1 MHNED
6 RSGRADGGRQDDGR
20 TDGGR
25 ADGGQA
31 DGGRVHD
38 HRPDEGQVHDRRPE
52 DGDGGRQEDGRG
64 DGRGDGLRAGRPHDR
79 WADDAPGQP
88 ASEPPQVWPNTPAH
102 EARPHEGRSDESRS
116 SGARSDESRSFQPR
130 PDEAPSGNAWPVA
143 PEQPAALTVIDGR
156 YELLEPIGSGGM
168 GEVWKAYD
176 LRLRRFVAVKGL
188 LDRNAMT
195 ASTQADAMQRARR
208 EAEAIA
214 KIEHLNVVTVH
225 DQVETD
231 RQVWIVMKLLD
242 ARSLGALLSSEQVLS
257 VPRAAKIGL
266 QIVQGLRA
274 VHAASVVHR
283 DVKPGNVLV
292 RENGLVILVD
302 FGIATFE
309 GADRVTRS
317 GSVIGTPPYLA
328 PELFAPTSPGPTPAS
343 DLWALGVTLYEMVEG
358 HVPFA
363 GREVWEVQ
371 ENIRQSPE
379 PAIRYAGPLAPVIQG
394 LLITNPRERLDAA
407 TAEAMFREILGD
419 PEAPHAGAADPATHP
434 PTAVSTPNGSARPT
448 PTPPSPLSSSS
459 SATSAT
465 SASSAPSAPSA
476 SAPPAPAVPPPPP
489 GPTPASAG
497 TGDGRG
503 RPRGMKVAVAVV
515 CAALLA
521 GAGWLVAE
529 GDDGNGKTGST
540 DSRAGG
546 DGEGEKP
553 VDRGTE
559 ERWKDTHPTLKIGVK
574 DDQPGLSIFDRSTRT
589 YRGYDI
595 DLAYAIAE
603 SMGYGRGAVSFT
615 TVATD
620 YRSTALKT
628 KQVDLV
634 IASYS
639 ITDDRKT
646 AGPDGYSVDFA
657 GPYYEASRGFLV
669 RQKSTKY
676 TINDSSDLRDLGV
689 EVCTARESTYE
700 KALPKQGFTM
710 AKSQPNTYQDCLD
723 KLLDPESDVYAVAS
737 DDIIL
742 AGYVKAN
749 PGKVRRLENIKG
761 AEGYGV
767 AMRPKSPLLKDE
779 VCSALRTILAGR
791 VWEDM
796 YKENLAGLVGNEN
809 PPGRP
814 DLTECEGR

>member
-6 RSGRADGGRQDDGR
+6 RAGRAGDGQDGR
-20 TDGGR
+20 LAGRR
-25 ADGGQA
+25 AD
-31 DGGRVHD
+31 
-38 HRPDEGQVHDRRPE
+38 
-52 DGDGGRQEDGRG
+52 
-64 DGRGDGLRAGRPHDR
+64 
-79 WADDAPGQP
+79 
-88 ASEPPQVWPNTPAH
+88 
-102 EARPHEGRSDESRS
+102 
-116 SGARSDESRSFQPR
+116 
-130 PDEAPSGNAWPVA
+130 DEAPR
-143 PEQPAALTVIDGR
+143 TVIDGR
-156 YELLEPIGSGGM
+156 YELLERIGSGGM
-168 GEVWKAYD
+168 GEVWKAHD
-176 LRLRRFVAVKGL
+176 RRLNRYVAVKGL

-195 ASTQADAMQRARR
+195 PGTQATAMQRARR

-231 RQVWIVMKLLD
+231 HQVWIVMKLLE
-242 ARSLGALLSSEQVLS
+242 ARSLADLLSRGGVLA
-257 VPRAAKIGL
+257 VPRAAAIGL
-266 QIVQGLRA
+266 QVLQGLRA
-274 VHAASVVHR
+274 VHGASVVHR

-292 RENGLVILVD
+292 RDDGLAILVD

-309 GADRVTRS
+309 GADRVTRT
-317 GSVIGTPPYLA
+317 GSVIGTPSYLA
-328 PELFAPTSPGPTPAS
+328 PELFAPASPGPTPAS
-343 DLWALGVTLYEMVEG
+343 DLWALGVTLYEAVEG
-358 HVPFA
+358 RVPFA
-363 GREVWEVQ
+363 GHEVWEVQ
-371 ENIRQSPE
+371 ENVRQSPD
-379 PAIRYAGPLAPVIQG
+379 PVLRYAGPLAPVIQG
-394 LLITNPRERLDAA
+394 LLITDPRERLDAA
-407 TAEAMFREILGD
+407 TAEAMLREVLDD
-419 PEAPHAGAADPATHP
+419 PALPGAGAAAAATHP
-434 PTAVSTPNGSARPT
+434 PTAVSTPDPSTPPT
-448 PTPPSPLSSSS
+448 PVLRTAVRPPEPASP
-459 SATSAT
+459 
-465 SASSAPSAPSA
+465 
-476 SAPPAPAVPPPPP
+476 PPA
-489 GPTPASAG
+489 AS
-497 TGDGRG
+497 R
-503 RPRGMKVAVAVV
+503 RRSRYQSWQVAAAVV
-515 CAALLA
+515 CVALLA
-521 GAGWLVAE
+521 GAGWLVA
-529 GDDGNGKTGST
+529 
-540 DSRAGG
+540 RG
-546 DGEGEKP
+546 DGEDGKQGE
-553 VDRGTE
+553 RSGAAE
-559 ERWKDTHPTLKIGVK
+559 GQGQAGSGSQERWKDTHPTLEIGVK
-574 DDQPGLSIFDRSTRT
+574 DDQPGLSKFDRKTRT
-589 YRGYDI
+589 YQGYDI

-603 SMGYGRGAVSFT
+603 SMGYGKGEVAFT

-669 RQKSTKY
+669 REKSAKY

-742 AGYVKAN
+742 AGYVEAN
-749 PGKVRRLENIKG
+749 PGKVRRLENIQG

-767 AMRPKSPLLKDE
+767 AMRPGTPTLKRE

-796 YKENLAGLVGNEN
+796 YKENLSGLVGDKN

-814 DLTECEGR
+814 ELTECEGF

>member
-6 RSGRADGGRQDDGR
+6 RVGRAGDGQDGR
-20 TDGGR
+20 LAGRR
-25 ADGGQA
+25 AD
-31 DGGRVHD
+31 
-38 HRPDEGQVHDRRPE
+38 
-52 DGDGGRQEDGRG
+52 
-64 DGRGDGLRAGRPHDR
+64 
-79 WADDAPGQP
+79 
-88 ASEPPQVWPNTPAH
+88 
-102 EARPHEGRSDESRS
+102 
-116 SGARSDESRSFQPR
+116 
-130 PDEAPSGNAWPVA
+130 DEAPR
-143 PEQPAALTVIDGR
+143 TVIDGR
-156 YELLEPIGSGGM
+156 YELLERIGSGGM
-168 GEVWKAYD
+168 GEVWKAHD
-176 LRLRRFVAVKGL
+176 RRLNRYVAVKGL

-195 ASTQADAMQRARR
+195 PGTQATAMQRARR

-231 RQVWIVMKLLD
+231 HQVWIVMKLLE
-242 ARSLGALLSSEQVLS
+242 ARSLADLLSRDGILA
-257 VPRAAKIGL
+257 VPRAATIGL
-266 QIVQGLRA
+266 QVLQGLRA

-292 RENGLVILVD
+292 RDDGLAILVD

-309 GADRVTRS
+309 GADRVTRT
-317 GSVIGTPPYLA
+317 GSVIGTPSYLA
-328 PELFAPTSPGPTPAS
+328 PELFAPASPGPTPAS
-343 DLWALGVTLYEMVEG
+343 DLWALGVTLYEAVEG
-358 HVPFA
+358 RVPFA
-363 GREVWEVQ
+363 GHEVWEVQ
-371 ENIRQSPE
+371 ENVRQSPD
-379 PAIRYAGPLAPVIQG
+379 PVLRYAGPLAPVIQG
-394 LLITNPRERLDAA
+394 LLIADPRERLDAA
-407 TAEAMFREILGD
+407 TAEAMLREVLDD
-419 PEAPHAGAADPATHP
+419 PASPDAGAAAAATHP
-434 PTAVSTPNGSARPT
+434 PTAVSTPDPSTPPT
-448 PTPPSPLSSSS
+448 PVLRTAVRPPEPVPPSP
-459 SATSAT
+459 
-465 SASSAPSAPSA
+465 APS
-476 SAPPAPAVPPPPP
+476 
-489 GPTPASAG
+489 
-497 TGDGRG
+497 GR
-503 RPRGMKVAVAVV
+503 RARYRSRRIAAAVV
-515 CAALLA
+515 CVALLA
-521 GAGWLVAE
+521 GAGWLVAQ
-529 GDDGNGKTGST
+529 
-540 DSRAGG
+540 G
-546 DGEGEKP
+546 DGEDGRQGE
-553 VDRGTE
+553 RSGAAE
-559 ERWKDTHPTLKIGVK
+559 GQGQAGSGSQERWKDTHPTLEIGVK
-574 DDQPGLSIFDRSTRT
+574 DDQPGLSKFDRKTRT

-603 SMGYGRGAVSFT
+603 SMGYGKGEVAFT

-669 RQKSTKY
+669 REKSAKY

-723 KLLDPESDVYAVAS
+723 KLLDPKSEVYAVAS

-742 AGYVKAN
+742 AGYVEAN
-749 PGKVRRLENIKG
+749 PGKVRRLENIQG

-767 AMRPKSPLLKDE
+767 AMRPGTPTLKRE

-796 YKENLAGLVGNEN
+796 YKENLSGLVGDKN

-814 DLTECEGR
+814 ELTECEGF

>member
-6 RSGRADGGRQDDGR
+6 RAGRADDGQDGR
-20 TDGGR
+20 LAGRR
-25 ADGGQA
+25 AD
-31 DGGRVHD
+31 
-38 HRPDEGQVHDRRPE
+38 
-52 DGDGGRQEDGRG
+52 
-64 DGRGDGLRAGRPHDR
+64 
-79 WADDAPGQP
+79 DDA
-88 ASEPPQVWPNTPAH
+88 H
-102 EARPHEGRSDESRS
+102 R
-116 SGARSDESRSFQPR
+116 
-130 PDEAPSGNAWPVA
+130 
-143 PEQPAALTVIDGR
+143 TVIDGR
-156 YELLEPIGSGGM
+156 YELLEQIGSGGM
-168 GEVWKAYD
+168 GEVWKAHD
-176 LRLRRFVAVKGL
+176 RRLRRYVAVKGL

-195 ASTQADAMQRARR
+195 PGTQATAMQRARR

-214 KIEHLNVVTVH
+214 KIEHQNVVTVH

-231 RQVWIVMKLLD
+231 NQVWIVMKLLE
-242 ARSLGALLSSEQVLS
+242 ARSLADLLSRDGVLA
-257 VPRAAKIGL
+257 VPRAATVGL
-266 QIVQGLRA
+266 QVLQGLRA

-292 RENGLVILVD
+292 RDDGLAILVD

-309 GADRVTRS
+309 GADRVTRT
-317 GSVIGTPPYLA
+317 GSVIGTPSYLA
-328 PELFAPTSPGPTPAS
+328 PELFAPASPGPTPAS
-343 DLWALGVTLYEMVEG
+343 DLWALGVTLYEAVEG
-358 HVPFA
+358 RVPFA
-363 GREVWEVQ
+363 GHEVWEVQ
-371 ENIRQSPE
+371 ENIRQSPD
-379 PAIRYAGPLAPVIQG
+379 PVLRYAGPLAPVIQG
-394 LLITNPRERLDAA
+394 LLITDPRERLDAA
-407 TAEAMFREILGD
+407 TAEAMLREVLDD
-419 PEAPHAGAADPATHP
+419 PASPDAGAAAAATHP
-434 PTAVSTPNGSARPT
+434 PTAVSTPDPSTPPT
-448 PTPPSPLSSSS
+448 PVLRTAVRSPEPVTPSP
-459 SATSAT
+459 A
-465 SASSAPSAPSA
+465 AS
-476 SAPPAPAVPPPPP
+476 
-489 GPTPASAG
+489 
-497 TGDGRG
+497 GR
-503 RPRGMKVAVAVV
+503 RSRYRSWQIAAAVV
-515 CAALLA
+515 CVALLA
-521 GAGWLVAE
+521 GAGWLVAQ
-529 GDDGNGKTGST
+529 
-540 DSRAGG
+540 G
-546 DGEGEKP
+546 DGEDGKQGGRSGSAEG
-553 VDRGTE
+553 RGQAGSGSQ
-559 ERWKDTHPTLKIGVK
+559 ERWKDTHPTLEIGVK
-574 DDQPGLSIFDRSTRT
+574 DDQPGLSKFDRKTRT

-603 SMGYGRGAVSFT
+603 SMGYGKGEVAFT

-646 AGPDGYSVDFA
+646 AAPDGYSVDFA

-669 RQKSTKY
+669 REKSAKY

-742 AGYVKAN
+742 AGYVEAN
-749 PGKVRRLENIKG
+749 PGKVRRLENIQG

-767 AMRPKSPLLKDE
+767 AMRPGTPTLKRE

-796 YKENLAGLVGNEN
+796 YKENLSGLVGDKN

-814 DLTECEGR
+814 ELTECEGF

>member
-6 RSGRADGGRQDDGR
+6 RAGRAGDGQDGR
-20 TDGGR
+20 LAGRR
-25 ADGGQA
+25 AD
-31 DGGRVHD
+31 
-38 HRPDEGQVHDRRPE
+38 
-52 DGDGGRQEDGRG
+52 
-64 DGRGDGLRAGRPHDR
+64 
-79 WADDAPGQP
+79 
-88 ASEPPQVWPNTPAH
+88 
-102 EARPHEGRSDESRS
+102 
-116 SGARSDESRSFQPR
+116 
-130 PDEAPSGNAWPVA
+130 DEAPR
-143 PEQPAALTVIDGR
+143 TVIDGR
-156 YELLEPIGSGGM
+156 YELLERIGSGGM
-168 GEVWKAYD
+168 GEVWKAHD
-176 LRLRRFVAVKGL
+176 RRLNRYVAVKGL

-195 ASTQADAMQRARR
+195 PGTQATAMQRARR

-231 RQVWIVMKLLD
+231 HQVWIVMKLLE
-242 ARSLGALLSSEQVLS
+242 ARSLADLLSRGGVLA
-257 VPRAAKIGL
+257 VPRAAAIGL
-266 QIVQGLRA
+266 QVLQGLRA

-292 RENGLVILVD
+292 RDDGLAILVD

-309 GADRVTRS
+309 GADRVTRT
-317 GSVIGTPPYLA
+317 GSVIGTPSYLA

-343 DLWALGVTLYEMVEG
+343 DLWALGVTLYEAVEG
-358 HVPFA
+358 RVPFA
-363 GREVWEVQ
+363 GHEVWEVQ
-371 ENIRQSPE
+371 ENVRQSPD
-379 PAIRYAGPLAPVIQG
+379 PVLRYAGPLAPVIQG
-394 LLITNPRERLDAA
+394 LLIADPRERLDAA
-407 TAEAMFREILGD
+407 TAEAMLREVLDD
-419 PEAPHAGAADPATHP
+419 PASPGAGAAATATHP
-434 PTAVSTPNGSARPT
+434 PTAVSTPDPSTPPT
-448 PTPPSPLSSSS
+448 PALRTAVRPPEPVPPSP
-459 SATSAT
+459 
-465 SASSAPSAPSA
+465 APS
-476 SAPPAPAVPPPPP
+476 
-489 GPTPASAG
+489 
-497 TGDGRG
+497 GR
-503 RPRGMKVAVAVV
+503 RARYRSWRIAAAVV
-515 CAALLA
+515 CVVLLA
-521 GAGWLVAE
+521 GAGWLVAQ
-529 GDDGNGKTGST
+529 
-540 DSRAGG
+540 G
-546 DGEGEKP
+546 DGEGGEQGERAGSTK
-553 VDRGTE
+553 GQAGSGSQ
-559 ERWKDTHPTLKIGVK
+559 ERWKDTHPTLEIGVK
-574 DDQPGLSIFDRSTRT
+574 DDQPGLSKFDRKTRT
-589 YRGYDI
+589 YQGYDI

-603 SMGYGRGAVSFT
+603 SMGYGKGEVAFT

-669 RQKSTKY
+669 REKSAKY

-742 AGYVKAN
+742 AGYVEAN
-749 PGKVRRLENIKG
+749 PGKVRRLENIQG

-767 AMRPKSPLLKDE
+767 AMRPGTPTLKRE

-796 YKENLAGLVGNEN
+796 YKENLSGLVGDKN

-814 DLTECEGR
+814 ELTECEGF

>member
-6 RSGRADGGRQDDGR
+6 RSGRAHDGR
-20 TDGGR
+20 
-25 ADGGQA
+25 
-31 DGGRVHD
+31 
-38 HRPDEGQVHDRRPE
+38 VHDRRP
-52 DGDGGRQEDGRG
+52 GDGHGSGGRRGGGQRDDGRS
-64 DGRGDGLRAGRPHDR
+64 DDGLRAGRSDDR
-79 WADDAPGQP
+79 WEDEIPGQP
-88 ASEPPQVWPNTPAH
+88 SSEPPQVWPNAPAH
-102 EARPHEGRSDESRS
+102 EARSDEDRS
-116 SGARSDESRSFQPR
+116 VGLGAR
-130 PDEAPSGNAWPVA
+130 PDEAPPVNAWPVA
-143 PEQPAALTVIDGR
+143 PDQPAARTVIDGR

-168 GEVWKAYD
+168 GEVWKARD

-195 ASTQADAMQRARR
+195 ASTQAAAMQRARR

-214 KIEHLNVVTVH
+214 KIEHQNVVTVH

-231 RQVWIVMKLLD
+231 HQVWIVMKLLE
-242 ARSLGALLSSEQVLS
+242 ARSLGDLLSGEQVLS

-292 RENGLVILVD
+292 RDDGLAILVD

-309 GADRVTRS
+309 GADRVTRT

-343 DLWALGVTLYEMVEG
+343 DLWALGVTLYETVEG

-371 ENIRQSPE
+371 ESIRQSPD
-379 PAIRYAGPLAPVIQG
+379 PAVRYAGPLAPVIQG
-394 LLITNPRERLDAA
+394 LLITDPRERLDAA
-407 TAEAMFREILGD
+407 AAEAMLREILGD
-419 PEAPHAGAADPATHP
+419 PEAPRAGAAGPATHP
-434 PTAVSTPNGSARPT
+434 PTAVSTPNPPARST
-448 PTPPSPLSSSS
+448 PSTPSPRSS
-459 SATSAT
+459 
-465 SASSAPSAPSA
+465 PSA
-476 SAPPAPAVPPPPP
+476 SVSPAPAVPPPPP
-489 GPTPASAG
+489 GPAPASVG
-497 TGDGRG
+497 SGGGRG
-503 RPRGMKVAVAVV
+503 RQRGMKAAAAVV

-521 GAGWLVAE
+521 GAGWLMAE
-529 GDDGNGKTGST
+529 GDDGNGKAGST

-546 DGEGEKP
+546 DGQGEEP
-553 VDRGTE
+553 VDSGTE

-574 DDQPGLSIFDRSTRT
+574 DDQPGLSIFDRSSRT

-669 RQKSTKY
+669 RQKSAKY

-723 KLLDPESDVYAVAS
+723 KLLDPKSDVYAVAS

>member
-1 MHNED
+1 M
-6 RSGRADGGRQDDGR
+6 
-20 TDGGR
+20 
-25 ADGGQA
+25 
-31 DGGRVHD
+31 
-38 HRPDEGQVHDRRPE
+38 
-52 DGDGGRQEDGRG
+52 
-64 DGRGDGLRAGRPHDR
+64 
-79 WADDAPGQP
+79 
-88 ASEPPQVWPNTPAH
+88 
-102 EARPHEGRSDESRS
+102 
-116 SGARSDESRSFQPR
+116 
-130 PDEAPSGNAWPVA
+130 
-143 PEQPAALTVIDGR
+143 IDGR

-168 GEVWKAYD
+168 GEVWKARD

-195 ASTQADAMQRARR
+195 ASTQAAAMQRARR

-214 KIEHLNVVTVH
+214 KIEHQNVVTVH

-231 RQVWIVMKLLD
+231 HQVWIVMKLLD
-242 ARSLGALLSSEQVLS
+242 ARSLGDLLSSEHVLS

-292 RENGLVILVD
+292 RDDGLAILVD

-309 GADRVTRS
+309 GADRVTRT

-358 HVPFA
+358 RVPFA

-371 ENIRQSPE
+371 ENIRQSPD
-379 PAIRYAGPLAPVIQG
+379 PAVRYAGPLAPVIQG
-394 LLITNPRERLDAA
+394 LLITDPRERLDAA

-419 PEAPHAGAADPATHP
+419 PEAPHAGAAGPATHP
-434 PTAVSTPNGSARPT
+434 PTAVSTPNRSARST
-448 PTPPSPLSSSS
+448 PSTPSPLSS
-459 SATSAT
+459 
-465 SASSAPSAPSA
+465 SSAPSAPSA
-476 SAPPAPAVPPPPP
+476 SEAPAPAVAPPPP

-497 TGDGRG
+497 TGGGRG
-503 RPRGMKVAVAVV
+503 RQRGVKVAAAVV

-521 GAGWLVAE
+521 GAGWLVME

-553 VDRGTE
+553 ADRGTE

-603 SMGYGRGAVSFT
+603 SMGYGKGAVSFT

-646 AGPDGYSVDFA
+646 AAPDGYSVDFA

-669 RQKSTKY
+669 RQKSAKY

-723 KLLDPESDVYAVAS
+723 KLLDPKSDVYAVAS

-767 AMRPKSPLLKDE
+767 AMRPKSRLLKDE

-791 VWEDM
+791 IWEDM
-796 YKENLAGLVGNEN
+796 YKENLAGLVGSEN

-814 DLTECEGR
+814 DLTECTGR

>member
-6 RSGRADGGRQDDGR
+6 RAGAAGDDAPGG
-20 TDGGR
+20 
-25 ADGGQA
+25 
-31 DGGRVHD
+31 
-38 HRPDEGQVHDRRPE
+38 PEDRR
-52 DGDGGRQEDGRG
+52 
-64 DGRGDGLRAGRPHDR
+64 
-79 WADDAPGQP
+79 ADDAPRHPGTGAPQG
-88 ASEPPQVWPNTPAH
+88 PPGPPPPDA
-102 EARPHEGRSDESRS
+102 PHPS
-116 SGARSDESRSFQPR
+116 SP
-130 PDEAPSGNAWPVA
+130 PPSP
-143 PEQPAALTVIDGR
+143 PPPPSPSPSTVIDGR

-168 GEVWKAYD
+168 GEVWKAHD
-176 LRLRRFVAVKGL
+176 RRLRRFVAVKGL

-195 ASTQADAMQRARR
+195 AATQAAALQRARR

-214 KIEHLNVVTVH
+214 KIEHQNVVTVH

-231 RQVWIVMKLLD
+231 NQVWIVMKLLE
-242 ARSLGALLSSEQVLS
+242 ARSLGDLLSSERVLA
-257 VPRAAKIGL
+257 VPRAANIGL

-274 VHAASVVHR
+274 VHTASVVHR

-292 RENGLVILVD
+292 RDDGLAILVD

-317 GSVIGTPPYLA
+317 GSVIGTPSYLA
-328 PELFAPTSPGPTPAS
+328 PELFAPASPGPTPAS
-343 DLWALGVTLYEMVEG
+343 DLWALGVTLYEMAEG

-371 ENIRQSPE
+371 ENIRQTPE
-379 PAIRYAGPLAPVIQG
+379 PALRYAGPLAPVIQG
-394 LLITNPRERLDAA
+394 LLAADPRERLEAA
-407 TAEAMFREILGD
+407 TAEAMLREVL
-419 PEAPHAGAADPATHP
+419 ADPSVPNAALAASATHP
-434 PTAVSTPNGSARPT
+434 PTAVSTPRPSTPSPSTPAPGSAA
-448 PTPPSPLSSSS
+448 TPPPAA
-459 SATSAT
+459 AT
-465 SASSAPSAPSA
+465 P
-476 SAPPAPAVPPPPP
+476 VPPPPAAGGRP
-489 GPTPASAG
+489 GRN
-497 TGDGRG
+497 RG
-503 RPRGMKVAVAVV
+503 RKAAAAVV

-521 GAGWLVAE
+521 GAGWLA
-529 GDDGNGKTGST
+529 
-540 DSRAGG
+540 SRG
-546 DGEGEKP
+546 DGEEGGAGDRAGSVRGQGE
-553 VDRGTE
+553 GAAGSGSQ
-559 ERWKDTHPTLKIGVK
+559 ERWKDTHPTLRIGVK
-574 DDQPGLSIFDRSTRT
+574 DDQPGLSMFDAKTRT
-589 YRGYDI
+589 YKGYDI

-603 SMGYGRGAVSFT
+603 SMGYGKGEVAFT

-646 AGPDGYSVDFA
+646 ASPGGYSVDFA
-657 GPYYEASRGFLV
+657 GPYYDASRSFLV
-669 RQKSTKY
+669 REKSSKY
-676 TINDSSDLRDLGV
+676 TINDSSDLVDLRV

-700 KALPKQGFTM
+700 TELPKRGFTM

-723 KLLDPESDVYAVAS
+723 KLLDPKSDVYAVAS

-749 PGKVRRLENIKG
+749 PGKVRQLEPING

-767 AMRPKSPLLKDE
+767 AMRPKTRILKGE

-791 VWEDM
+791 IWEDM
-796 YKENLAGLVGNEN
+796 YTENLSGLVGKKN

-814 DLTECEGR
+814 DLTECEGF

>member
-6 RSGRADGGRQDDGR
+6 RAGRAGDGARGPEDRRSGDDPR
-20 TDGGR
+20 
-25 ADGGQA
+25 
-31 DGGRVHD
+31 
-38 HRPDEGQVHDRRPE
+38 RPDAGAP
-52 DGDGGRQEDGRG
+52 QEWPRTP
-64 DGRGDGLRAGRPHDR
+64 PH
-79 WADDAPGQP
+79 AAPP
-88 ASEPPQVWPNTPAH
+88 TP
-102 EARPHEGRSDESRS
+102 R
-116 SGARSDESRSFQPR
+116 
-130 PDEAPSGNAWPVA
+130 
-143 PEQPAALTVIDGR
+143 TVIDGR

-168 GEVWKAYD
+168 GEVWKAHD

-188 LDRNAMT
+188 LDRNSMT
-195 ASTQADAMQRARR
+195 PATQTAALQRARR

-214 KIEHLNVVTVH
+214 KIEHQNVVTVH

-231 RQVWIVMKLLD
+231 NQVWIVMKLLE
-242 ARSLGALLSSEQVLS
+242 AKSLGDLLSGEGVLA
-257 VPRAAKIGL
+257 VPRAATIGL
-266 QIVQGLRA
+266 QVVQGLRA

-292 RENGLVILVD
+292 RDDGLAILVD

-309 GADRVTRS
+309 GADRVTRT

-328 PELFAPTSPGPTPAS
+328 PELFAPASPGPTPAS

-358 HVPFA
+358 RVPFA
-363 GREVWEVQ
+363 GHEVWEVQ
-371 ENIRQSPE
+371 ENIRQSPD
-379 PAIRYAGPLAPVIQG
+379 PAIRFAGPLAPVIQG
-394 LLITNPRERLDAA
+394 LLITDPRERLDAA
-407 TAEAMFREILGD
+407 TAEAMLREVLGD
-419 PEAPHAGAADPATHP
+419 PAAPNAARAASATHP
-434 PTAVSTPNGSARPT
+434 PTAVSTPNPST
-448 PTPPSPLSSSS
+448 P
-459 SATSAT
+459 
-465 SASSAPSAPSA
+465 APG
-476 SAPPAPAVPPPPP
+476 PAVPPPAPAPAPVMSTPPPAPSAAGGPP
-489 GPTPASAG
+489 GRY
-497 TGDGRG
+497 RG
-503 RPRGMKVAVAVV
+503 WKVAAAVV
-515 CAALLA
+515 CVALLA
-521 GAGWLVAE
+521 GAGWVASR
-529 GDDGNGKTGST
+529 GNGEK
-540 DSRAGG
+540 GG
-546 DGEGEKP
+546 DGDRAGSVQGQGEGHAGSGSK
-553 VDRGTE
+553 
-559 ERWKDTHPTLKIGVK
+559 ERWKDTHPTLEIGVK
-574 DDQPGLSIFDRSTRT
+574 DDQPGLSKFDKKTRT
-589 YRGYDI
+589 YQGYDI

-603 SMGYGRGAVSFT
+603 SMGYGKGEVAFT

-646 AGPDGYSVDFA
+646 ASPGGYSVDFA

-669 RQKSTKY
+669 REKSSKY

-723 KLLDPESDVYAVAS
+723 KLLDPKSDVYAVAS

-742 AGYVKAN
+742 AGYVEAN
-749 PGKVRRLENIKG
+749 PGKVRRLENIQG

-767 AMRPKSPLLKDE
+767 AMRPKTPVLKGE

-791 VWEDM
+791 IWEDM
-796 YKENLAGLVGNEN
+796 YKENLSGLVGDKN

-814 DLTECEGR
+814 ELTECQGL

>member
-6 RSGRADGGRQDDGR
+6 RAGRAGDGARDPEDRRSGDDPR
-20 TDGGR
+20 
-25 ADGGQA
+25 
-31 DGGRVHD
+31 
-38 HRPDEGQVHDRRPE
+38 RPDAGAP
-52 DGDGGRQEDGRG
+52 QEWPSTP
-64 DGRGDGLRAGRPHDR
+64 PH
-79 WADDAPGQP
+79 AAPP
-88 ASEPPQVWPNTPAH
+88 TP
-102 EARPHEGRSDESRS
+102 R
-116 SGARSDESRSFQPR
+116 
-130 PDEAPSGNAWPVA
+130 
-143 PEQPAALTVIDGR
+143 TVIDGR

-168 GEVWKAYD
+168 GEVWKAHD

-188 LDRNAMT
+188 LDRNSMT
-195 ASTQADAMQRARR
+195 PATQTAALQRARR

-214 KIEHLNVVTVH
+214 KIEHQNVVTVH

-231 RQVWIVMKLLD
+231 NQVWIVMKLLE
-242 ARSLGALLSSEQVLS
+242 AKSLGDLLSGEGVLA
-257 VPRAAKIGL
+257 VPRAATIGL
-266 QIVQGLRA
+266 QVVQGLRA

-292 RENGLVILVD
+292 RDDGLAILVD

-309 GADRVTRS
+309 GADRVTRT

-328 PELFAPTSPGPTPAS
+328 PELFAPASPGPTPAS

-358 HVPFA
+358 RVPFA
-363 GREVWEVQ
+363 GHEVWEVQ
-371 ENIRQSPE
+371 ENIRQSPD

-394 LLITNPRERLDAA
+394 LLITDPRERLDAA
-407 TAEAMFREILGD
+407 TAEAMLREVLGD
-419 PEAPHAGAADPATHP
+419 PAAPNAARAASATHP
-434 PTAVSTPNGSARPT
+434 PTAVSTPNPST
-448 PTPPSPLSSSS
+448 P
-459 SATSAT
+459 
-465 SASSAPSAPSA
+465 APAPG
-476 SAPPAPAVPPPPP
+476 PAVPPPAPAPAPAPVMSTPPPAPSAAGGPP
-489 GPTPASAG
+489 GRY
-497 TGDGRG
+497 RG
-503 RPRGMKVAVAVV
+503 WKVAAAVV
-515 CAALLA
+515 CVALLA
-521 GAGWLVAE
+521 GAGWVASR
-529 GDDGNGKTGST
+529 GNGEK
-540 DSRAGG
+540 GG
-546 DGEGEKP
+546 DGDRAGSVQGQGEGHAGSGSK
-553 VDRGTE
+553 
-559 ERWKDTHPTLKIGVK
+559 ERWKDTHPTLEIGVK
-574 DDQPGLSIFDRSTRT
+574 DDQPGLSKFDKKTRT
-589 YRGYDI
+589 YQGYDI

-603 SMGYGRGAVSFT
+603 SMGYGKGEVAFT

-646 AGPDGYSVDFA
+646 ASPGGYSVDFA

-669 RQKSTKY
+669 REKSSKY

-723 KLLDPESDVYAVAS
+723 KLLDPKSDVYAVAS

-742 AGYVKAN
+742 AGYVEAN
-749 PGKVRRLENIKG
+749 PGKVRRLENIQG

-767 AMRPKSPLLKDE
+767 AMRPKTPVLKGE

-791 VWEDM
+791 IWEDM
-796 YKENLAGLVGNEN
+796 YKENLSGLVGDKN

-814 DLTECEGR
+814 ELTECQGL

>member
-6 RSGRADGGRQDDGR
+6 RAGRADDGQDGR
-20 TDGGR
+20 
-25 ADGGQA
+25 
-31 DGGRVHD
+31 
-38 HRPDEGQVHDRRPE
+38 
-52 DGDGGRQEDGRG
+52 
-64 DGRGDGLRAGRPHDR
+64 RAGRR
-79 WADDAPGQP
+79 AD
-88 ASEPPQVWPNTPAH
+88 
-102 EARPHEGRSDESRS
+102 
-116 SGARSDESRSFQPR
+116 
-130 PDEAPSGNAWPVA
+130 DEAPR
-143 PEQPAALTVIDGR
+143 TVIDGR
-156 YELLEPIGSGGM
+156 YELLERIGSGGM
-168 GEVWKAYD
+168 GEVWKAHD
-176 LRLRRFVAVKGL
+176 RRLNRYVAVKGL

-195 ASTQADAMQRARR
+195 PGTQATAMQRARR

-214 KIEHLNVVTVH
+214 KIEHQNVVTVH

-231 RQVWIVMKLLD
+231 HQVWIVMKLLE
-242 ARSLGALLSSEQVLS
+242 ARSLADLLSRDGVLA
-257 VPRAAKIGL
+257 VPRAATIGL
-266 QIVQGLRA
+266 QVLQGLRA

-292 RENGLVILVD
+292 RDDGLAILVD

-309 GADRVTRS
+309 GADRVTRT
-317 GSVIGTPPYLA
+317 GSVIGTPSYLA
-328 PELFAPTSPGPTPAS
+328 PELFAPASPGPTPAS
-343 DLWALGVTLYEMVEG
+343 DLWALGVTLYEAVEG
-358 HVPFA
+358 RVPFA
-363 GREVWEVQ
+363 GHEVWEVQ
-371 ENIRQSPE
+371 ENVRQSPD
-379 PAIRYAGPLAPVIQG
+379 PVLRYAGPLAPVIQG
-394 LLITNPRERLDAA
+394 LLITEPRERLDAV
-407 TAEAMFREILGD
+407 TAEAMLREVLDD
-419 PEAPHAGAADPATHP
+419 PASPDAGTAAAATHP
-434 PTAVSTPNGSARPT
+434 PTAVSTP
-448 PTPPSPLSSSS
+448 
-459 SATSAT
+459 
-465 SASSAPSAPSA
+465 APSTP
-476 SAPPAPAVPPPPP
+476 
-489 GPTPASAG
+489 PTPAPGTAVRPPEPVPPSAAPSG
-497 TGDGRG
+497 QRARYRG
-503 RPRGMKVAVAVV
+503 WQVAAAVV
-515 CAALLA
+515 CVALLA
-521 GAGWLVAE
+521 GAGWLVAQ
-529 GDDGNGKTGST
+529 
-540 DSRAGG
+540 G
-546 DGEGEKP
+546 DGEDGKQGE
-553 VDRGTE
+553 GSGSAE
-559 ERWKDTHPTLKIGVK
+559 GQGQAGSGSQERWKDTHPTLEIGVK
-574 DDQPGLSIFDRSTRT
+574 DDQPGLSKFDRKTRT

-603 SMGYGRGAVSFT
+603 SMGYGKGEVAFT

-669 RQKSTKY
+669 REKSAKY

-723 KLLDPESDVYAVAS
+723 KLLDPESEVYAVAS

-742 AGYVKAN
+742 AGYVEAN
-749 PGKVRRLENIKG
+749 PGKVRRLENIQG

-767 AMRPKSPLLKDE
+767 AMRPGTPTLKRE

-796 YKENLAGLVGNEN
+796 YKENLSGLVGDKN

-814 DLTECEGR
+814 ELTECEGF